1 MIAATVRVQAA
12 LARSKTPEAKR
23 ERSQAK
29 RIERGARGLWSD
41 SERSRQSRAIRER
54 VGGLHARLPQEL
66 GLRPGHIVR
75 PPRKPVAVKAFAP
88 REELEAAFG
97 ENQPENIKGLLVS
110 SDDATAGQAETW
122 IRFDD
127 PIEDWEDYYAAA
139 REYYEETGSTAGAF
153 GIAG

>member
-1 MIAATVRVQAA
+1 MIAAAVRVQAA
-12 LARSKTPEAKR
+12 LSRSRTPQAKR

-54 VGGLHARLPQEL
+54 VGNLHARLPQEF

-75 PPRKPVAVKAFAP
+75 PPRKAVAVSAFSP
-88 REELEAAFG
+88 REELQAAFG
-97 ENQPENIKGLLVS
+97 EDTPENIKGLLVS
-110 SDDATAGQAETW
+110 SDDAEAGKAETW
-122 IRFDD
+122 IRFDL

-139 REYYEETGSTAGAF
+139 REYYEETGSAAGAY